1 MDFFKSPAVKLLR
14 RMSGGD
20 TYALIY
26 LEMIL
31 LSLENNGFIYFTGIG
46 KDMADEISLVLDEK
60 KIDVE
65 FLLSFLT
72 NKKLIEFSDP
82 NVFKF
87 SEDVTEGLI
96 GKEQSSAKRV
106 RAWRKRQKALQSNND
121 VTTSNTE
128 LEKELDIEK
137 DIEKD
142 QPTTE
147 PKKEKQ
153 VGGQVDESIF
163 QKVINFYEKNI
174 GFIAPV
180 YREDFHYEFEDWI
193 KLNTDQKEVANI
205 LCMAIK
211 EAIGYRATNKPKY
224 IMGILKRWRETNTTT
239 LKAIE
244 GSQKEFERKKEQ
256 KMKYGREPTQKER
269 LPNWA
274 EEGYVPEKQKSTMSD
289 EEREALKQKLARFK
303 KKED

>member
-1 MDFFKSPAVKLLR
+1 MAEKIYYWIKLRMDFFKSPAVKLLR

-72 NKKLIEFSDP
+72 NKKMIEFSDP

-106 RAWRKRQKALQSNND
+106 RAWRKRQKALQSNSD

-137 DIEKD
+137 EIDIDKD
-142 QPTTE
+142 I
-147 PKKEKQ
+147 KKE
-153 VGGQVDESIF
+153 
-163 QKVINFYEKNI
+163 
-174 GFIAPV
+174 
-180 YREDFHYEFEDWI
+180 
-193 KLNTDQKEVANI
+193 T
-205 LCMAIK
+205 
-211 EAIGYRATNKPKY
+211 
-224 IMGILKRWRETNTTT
+224 
-239 LKAIE
+239 
-244 GSQKEFERKKEQ
+244 
-256 KMKYGREPTQKER
+256 
-269 LPNWA
+269 
-274 EEGYVPEKQKSTMSD
+274 
-289 EEREALKQKLARFK
+289 K
-303 KKED
+303 KKVRHKHGHYGIVLLTDDQFEKLKNEFPNDWERWIERVDGYCQSTGKKYKDYLATIRNWSKKDKKKSNSFAGATDEKAYDDMPF